1 MNTLRRRAVG
11 ISLIIAAAAVVAV
24 GYGTAPSA
32 AACATANNLAH
43 ELGNPAT
50 CSTTPPAAYF
60 IGAVTLLIAGL
71 LVLVPWWRDLPG
83 QLIPRI
89 GRKTGRFVPFVH
101 ANAV

>member
-11 ISLIIAAAAVVAV
+11 ILLIIAAAAVLAV

-32 AACATANNLAH
+32 AACTAANNLAL

-60 IGAVTLLIAGL
+60 IGAAILLIAGL
-71 LVLVPWWRDLPG
+71 LVLVPWSRLAD
-83 QLIPRI
+83 
-89 GRKTGRFVPFVH
+89 
-101 ANAV
+101 